1 MYDCLINIFTF
12 KKKFTFLS
20 LFHRNANWEVSHN
33 NKQVLLR
40 TTELNKAL
48 DAFGLNKKDYEN
60 GEEEFWSR
68 FYWEREDLRVFSINQ
83 IDLYN
88 TEFINQFVDRLNR
101 ANWNRRIDRG
111 YEIARLRMSR
121 LVRNFASTQIVGSI
135 FELEKRVNNLISN
148 PLLRIKHVTFQRGSL
163 KLLSRGLMAQ
173 AGVVL
178 KTHDTRRLPLCG
190 RLSSSPDLVFP
201 PTPPLEAE
209 IEAEE
214 KKNETHKRRAEWILK
229 ENEKFEAEKIVRAAE
244 KRMLKIKLGM
254 PQRKL

>member
-1 MYDCLINIFTF
+1 M
-12 KKKFTFLS
+12 KP
-20 LFHRNANWEVSHN
+20 
-33 NKQVLLR
+33 
-40 TTELNKAL
+40 
-48 DAFGLNKKDYEN
+48 N

-135 FELEKRVNNLISN
+135 FELEKRVNSLN
-148 PLLRIKHVTFQRGSL
+148 GSL

>member
-1 MYDCLINIFTF
+1 MKMV
-12 KKKFTFLS
+12 KKS
-20 LFHRNANWEVSHN
+20 
-33 NKQVLLR
+33 
-40 TTELNKAL
+40 
-48 DAFGLNKKDYEN
+48 
-60 GEEEFWSR
+60 FWSR
-68 FYWEREDLRVFSINQ
+68 FSINQ
-83 IDLYN
+83 IDLFN
-88 TEFINQFVDRLNR
+88 AEFINQFVDRLNR

-121 LVRNFASTQIVGSI
+121 LVRNFASTQIAGSI
-135 FELEKRVNNLISN
+135 FELDKRVNNLISN
-148 PLLRIKHVTFQRGSL
+148 PLLRIKHVTFQRGTQNLSNAFNLCVPFSYLSIHVFQIIAGSL

-214 KKNETHKRRAEWILK
+214 KKTETQKRRAEWILK

-244 KRMLKIKLGM
+244 KRRLKIKLGM